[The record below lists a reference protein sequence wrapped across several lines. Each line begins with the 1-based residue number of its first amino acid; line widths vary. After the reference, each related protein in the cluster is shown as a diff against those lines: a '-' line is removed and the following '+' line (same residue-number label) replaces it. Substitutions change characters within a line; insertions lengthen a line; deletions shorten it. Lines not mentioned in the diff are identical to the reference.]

1 MGRVTWRKHAR
12 MASGKTRGGVG
23 MRDVAEGQGTT
34 PVLGLWRPAGLLP
47 PGRRAAAGVVDALP
61 RSWAR
66 APASFWSHGE
76 EGLVCGQ
83 FEREREREREPSGG
97 KNSG

>member
-1 MGRVTWRKHAR
+1 MERVTLQKHAR
-12 MASGKTRGGVG
+12 KASGRVG

-66 APASFWSHGE
+66 ASACFWSHGE
-76 EGLVCGQ
+76 EGFVRPI
-83 FEREREREREPSGG
+83 FRRD